1 MLGTALQFGGV
12 RGDDRLYI
20 PVKARKNQNQ
30 RKPVQREKSGG
41 ETESTDSVSKRE
53 LAASENGNPNESS
66 YSLNKPSSCPS
77 VEPASNIDRFLE
89 STTLSVTAQY
99 LAKLCFK
106 LWFLV
111 CGIWRV
117 QHAPFSVCLLMNVP
131 LVLDL
136 RISVVQYYV
145 PYLSAIQLY
154 GQSDKKLN
162 AKPRYWHFI
171 CTPVNCRDSS
181 SEGNSDS
188 EFGKRSELFIA
199 QRNSQYHT
207 GDASF
212 EMSRLSVHDK
222 HNNNTMQVGFSTD
235 DSETWNPKDLLFEYF
250 DHDPPYSREPF
261 SDKILD
267 LAHHYPSLK
276 SLRICDLLPASWM
289 CVAWYPIYRIPTGPT
304 LKDLDAWFLTYHT
317 LHTPLAGNGSTQAP
331 ILVYP
336 NDMDGGVPKISLPTF
351 AMASYNESQ
360 LANSLLQAAD
370 NWLRLLQA
378 NHPDYQFF
386 VSHSTYHR

>member
-99 LAKLCFK
+99 LAKVHLILFFMQ
-106 LWFLV
+106 LSYVLSYGFWFVGFGGYNMLHLV
-111 CGIWRV
+111 
-117 QHAPFSVCLLMNVP
+117 
-131 LVLDL
+131 
-136 RISVVQYYV
+136 ISVVQYYV

-171 CTPVNCRDSS
+171 CRAMLLCTPVNCRDSS

-261 SDKILD
+261 SDKVSYILNTHRSNIKRFRC
-267 LAHHYPSLK
+267 LVSY
-276 SLRICDLLPASWM
+276 
-289 CVAWYPIYRIPTGPT
+289 IPYTPYT
-304 LKDLDAWFLTYHT
+304 LGWKWKYS
-317 LHTPLAGNGSTQAP
+317 GSNFG
-331 ILVYP
+331 LS
-336 NDMDGGVPKISLPTF
+336 K
-351 AMASYNESQ
+351 
-360 LANSLLQAAD
+360 
-370 NWLRLLQA
+370 
-378 NHPDYQFF
+378 
-386 VSHSTYHR
+386 

>member
-99 LAKLCFK
+99 LAKNIFFWSVDEMLT
-106 LWFLV
+106 LA
-111 CGIWRV
+111 GIIYYLLALDIR
-117 QHAPFSVCLLMNVP
+117 LMNVP

-171 CTPVNCRDSS
+171 CRAMLLCVQAAFEGIENFCTPVNCRDSS

-336 NDMDGGVPKISLPTF
+336 NDMDGGVPKISYRHSQWLPT
-351 AMASYNESQ
+351 S
-360 LANSLLQAAD
+360 
-370 NWLRLLQA
+370 
-378 NHPDYQFF
+378 
-386 VSHSTYHR
+386 